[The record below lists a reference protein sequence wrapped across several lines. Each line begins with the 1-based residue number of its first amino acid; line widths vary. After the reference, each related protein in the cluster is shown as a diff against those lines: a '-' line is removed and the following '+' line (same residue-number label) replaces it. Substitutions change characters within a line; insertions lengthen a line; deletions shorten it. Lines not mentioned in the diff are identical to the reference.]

1 MTDYSK
7 LYRENE
13 QFKVYVDKC
22 AKADGETVEQ
32 TLSRLVVRNVGDY
45 YIEMGVVKHPTTT
58 VTCGGGCG

>member
-13 QFKVYVDKC
+13 QFKIYVDKC
-22 AKADGETVEQ
+22 AKADGMTVEQ
-32 TLSRLVVRNVGDY
+32 ELTKLVVRNVGDY
-45 YIEMGVVKHPTTT
+45 YIERGVVKHPTTT

>member
-13 QFKVYVDKC
+13 QFKIYVDKC
-22 AKADGETVEQ
+22 AKANGETVEQ
-32 TLSRLVVRNVGDY
+32 TLTRLVVRNVGDY

>member
-13 QFKVYVDKC
+13 QFKIYVNKC
-22 AKADGETVEQ
+22 AKANGETVEQ
-32 TLSRLVVRNVGDY
+32 TLTRLVVRNVGDY

>member
-13 QFKVYVDKC
+13 QFKIYVDKC
-22 AKADGETVEQ
+22 AKANGETVEQ

-45 YIEMGVVKHPTTT
+45 YIEMGIVKHPTTT